1 MILGGSTFPTT
12 AGRNPTETIQ
22 ATAWRSADRL
32 AAKFESITS

>member
-22 ATAWRSADRL
+22 ATAWRSADHV
-32 AAKFESITS
+32 AKHFNSLVA